1 MTRPRL
7 ICAVSDLAL
16 GVRLAVGGSRK
27 SWVRLALQGLGI
39 GMSVAVLI
47 LAASIPAA
55 IGARDLREDAQQ
67 PSSRVEPGAPVML
80 VENGSMPF
88 RSDFVT
94 GQYVRVLDPGAP
106 APPGVDRLPGD
117 GEVVLSPRLAELLAS
132 PEGELLRPRFPQRV
146 IGTIGQAGLVSPRD
160 LHFYAGDDKI
170 QPTEGNRATRWGAGY
185 NTGGLAPILWL
196 LTLVGGIVLLFPVLV
211 FVGVSARLAA
221 AQRDRR
227 LAALRLVGASASRV
241 RMIAAGEALI
251 GAVAGLAAGFGLFFA
266 IRPFVSGISLAQ
278 LSVFPSDLTPSLGL
292 SLTVVVA
299 VPVLAVATSLFAM
312 RRTVIEPLGVV
323 RQQKPVR
330 RRLWWRLVPAAAGI
344 ALLASQFGKTS
355 DTERPNQWPV
365 VLGVVFLMFGIP
377 VLLPWLV
384 ERVVF
389 RLRGGSPALQLAVR
403 RLQLDSGTAARVV
416 GGVAVALAGTVTLQ
430 MILAGVEHEVVT
442 KENRKLDRSVLS
454 VSVTEPSDAAGLA
467 DALAKGK
474 GVRSVHD
481 LVTATA
487 SLTQRSYVQ
496 VSVGTCAALE
506 SVVSVPGCVDGKAYV
521 VRDAGGGGQAPEPGA
536 VLWFGSPDAPEARR
550 EQWTVPAVLD
560 QAQGS
565 RDGLYL
571 TTAAAAG
578 LDLDRLGRHEY
589 QAVLDPAVP
598 DAAEHARNAIA
609 AYSWRVWTLYQ
620 GEDQVPQVE
629 RVFGLVRQALYAGAT
644 LTLLLAGASMLV
656 MALEQVRERRRPL
669 AVLAASGVPR
679 GTLGRSL
686 LWQNGVPLVLS
697 TAVSVATGMGLGA
710 LSIKVSGAEVA
721 FDWQGIGLVTAASMA
736 LVLAV
741 TALTLPSLRRATGA
755 LGLRTE

>member
-1 MTRPRL
+1 MNR
-7 ICAVSDLAL
+7 VFSDLAL

-55 IGARDLREDAQQ
+55 IGARDLREDARQ
-67 PSSRVEPGAPVML
+67 PNTHERSASAPL
-80 VENGSMPF
+80 VAENGSKPF
-88 RSDFVT
+88 RNDFIT
-94 GQYVRVLDPGAP
+94 GYYVRVLGAG
-106 APPGVDRLPGD
+106 AAVPPGLDRLPGD
-117 GEVVLSPRLAELLAS
+117 GEIVLSPKLAELLAS
-132 PEGELLRPRFPQRV
+132 PEGELLRPRFPQKV
-146 IGTIGQAGLVSPRD
+146 IGTIGEPGLISPLD

-170 QPTEGNRATRWGAGY
+170 PPSEGIRVSRWGAGY
-185 NTGGLAPILWL
+185 GNGGLAPILWL

-251 GAVAGLAAGFGLFFA
+251 GALVGLVAGFGLFFA

-292 SLTVVVA
+292 SLAVVA
-299 VPVLAVATSLFAM
+299 VVPVLAVATSLFAM

-330 RRLWWRLVPAAAGI
+330 RRLWWRLVPAVAGI
-344 ALLASQFGKTS
+344 ALLVSQFGKTS

-430 MILAGVEHEVVT
+430 MILAGVEHEVVA
-442 KENRKLDRSVLS
+442 KESRKLDRSVLS
-454 VSVTEPSDAAGLA
+454 VSVSEPSDAAGMA
-467 DALAKGK
+467 EALAKGK

-481 LVTATA
+481 LITATA
-487 SLTQRSYVQ
+487 TLTPRSYVQ
-496 VSVGTCAALE
+496 VSVGTCAALN
-506 SVVSVPGCVDGKAYV
+506 SLVSAPGCVDGKAYV
-521 VRDAGGGGQAPEPGA
+521 VRDVGGGGQAPEPGA
-536 VLWFGSPDAPEARR
+536 VLRFGSPNASDEGRK
-550 EQWTVPAVLD
+550 QWTVPAVLD
-560 QAQGS
+560 QVPGS
-565 RDGLYL
+565 QDGLYL
-571 TTAAAAG
+571 TPAAAAG
-578 LDLDRLGRHEY
+578 LDLETFGQHEY

-620 GEDQVPQVE
+620 GEGQLPQVE

-679 GTLGRSL
+679 GTLARSL

-697 TAVSVATGMGLGA
+697 TAVSVATGIGLGI
-710 LSIKVSGAEVA
+710 LSIKVSGAEAA

>member
-1 MTRPRL
+1 VNRV
-7 ICAVSDLAL
+7 ISDLAL

-27 SWVRLALQGLGI
+27 SWARLALQGLGI

-55 IGARDLREDAQQ
+55 IGARNLREDARQ
-67 PSSRVEPGAPVML
+67 PSSQVQPGAPAML
-80 VENGSMPF
+80 VENGSLPF
-88 RSDFVT
+88 HSDFIT
-94 GQYVRVLDPGAP
+94 GQYLRALDPGAP
-106 APPGVDRLPGD
+106 LPPGVDRLPGD

-146 IGTIGQAGLVSPRD
+146 IGTIAQSGLVSPRD
-160 LHFYAGDDKI
+160 LHFYAGDGKI
-170 QPTEGNRATRWGAGY
+170 RPTEGNRVTGWGAGY
-185 NTGGLAPILWL
+185 RTGGLAPILWL

-251 GAVAGLAAGFGLFFA
+251 GAVAGLVAGFALFFA
-266 IRPFVSGISLAQ
+266 IRPFFSGISLAQ

-292 SLTVVVA
+292 SLAVVIA

-344 ALLASQFGKTS
+344 VLLASQFGKTT
-355 DTERPNQWPV
+355 DTDRPNQWPV

-430 MILAGVEHEVVT
+430 MILAGVEQEIVA
-442 KENRKLDRSVLS
+442 KESRKLDRSVLS
-454 VSVTEPSDAAGLA
+454 VSVSEPADAVGLA
-467 DALAKGK
+467 EALAKGK

-487 SLTQRSYVQ
+487 SVTARSYVQ
-496 VSVGTCAALE
+496 VSVGTCEALS

-521 VRDAGGGGQAPEPGA
+521 VRGIGGGGQAPEPGA
-536 VLWFGSPDAPEARR
+536 VLRFGSPNAPNARQ
-550 EQWTVPAVLD
+550 EQWTVPAVLE
-560 QAQGS
+560 QVPGS

-578 LDLDRLGRHEY
+578 LDLDRFGVHEY

-598 DAAEHARNAIA
+598 DAAEHARNAVA
-609 AYSWRVWTLYQ
+609 SYSWRVWTLYE
-620 GEDQVPQVE
+620 GEDQMPEVE
-629 RVFGLVRQALYAGAT
+629 RVFGLVRQALYAAAT

-679 GTLGRSL
+679 GTLARSL

-697 TAVSVATGMGLGA
+697 TAVSVATGIGLGV
-710 LSIKVSGAEVA
+710 LSIKVSGAEAA